1 MAKAIHDI
9 LLVIL
14 GIMVVVI
21 VSDNSALFAAVES
34 RMLYPAFLVSVGVIG
49 LKIQMKLN

>member
-1 MAKAIHDI
+1 MAKATHDI

-34 RMLYPAFLVSVGVIG
+34 NMLYPAILVSVGVIG

>member
-9 LLVIL
+9 LLIVL
-14 GIMVVVI
+14 GVMVVVI

-34 RMLYPAFLVSVGVIG
+34 NMIYPAFIVSVGVIG
-49 LKIQMKLN
+49 LKIQMRLN

>member
-21 VSDNSALFAAVES
+21 VGDNSALFAAVES

-49 LKIQMKLN
+49 LKVQMRLN

>member
-9 LLVIL
+9 LLIVL
-14 GIMVVVI
+14 GIMVIVI
-21 VSDNSALFAAVES
+21 VGDNSALFAAVES